1 MKYLLSFVFA
11 LTVFAVGNAQTF
23 QWNTKSAEAH
33 PKEINPN
40 DPARMA
46 YEKAYNERQIGMAGT
61 YNATAQGQRT
71 AYNETYVN
79 KQLTASHALLPLG
92 TLVRVQNLDNN
103 RFVSVRIN
111 DKGRECSDCL
121 LMLSQAAAKQLGIS
135 YRGRVSVE
143 RTGFSNWNPAPPPAA
158 PVAYGTQAPVTRP
171 VQINNNQWQARGGN
185 AQSQATYG
193 SQAQSPVAYGNS
205 GSTAQ
210 PNTYN
215 QPSAYG
221 TQRPQQSGNYAVLN
235 APNTPSV
242 VSREVQPA
250 TVSRQPA
257 TYSRY
262 PSASTPVQTNNQPRV
277 YQPAPSAYSTPAP
290 VYQQPAPVQQQPAPT
305 TRQAS
310 PPPSTVKRYQ
320 ESKIV
325 PAPATYQTPTAY
337 NAPQAYNPPPNT
349 QARGVASPAAA
360 AAPATTAR
368 QYVVQLGAYNNETYA
383 KARVD
388 QLQKMGLSNIFYR
401 SIQKPDGQM
410 INRVYAG
417 TFTSMAEAQQA
428 GKLIRGNFQIAG
440 IASAL

>member
-1 MKYLLSFVFA
+1 MKYLLSFVLA
-11 LTVFAVGNAQTF
+11 ISVFAVGNAQTF

-61 YNATAQGQRT
+61 YNANAQGQRT

-111 DKGRECSDCL
+111 DKGQECSDCL

-143 RTGFSNWNPAPPPAA
+143 RTGFSNWNPAPPPTA
-158 PVAYGTQAPVTRP
+158 PVAYGAQAPVTRP

-185 AQSQATYG
+185 AQAPASYG
-193 SQAQSPVAYGNS
+193 SQAQSPVAYGNA
-205 GSTAQ
+205 GSTA
-210 PNTYN
+210 PNSTYN
-215 QPSAYG
+215 RPSAYG
-221 TQRPQQSGNYAVLN
+221 SQSPQQSDNYAVLN

-242 VSREVQPA
+242 VSREVPPA

-262 PSASTPVQTNNQPRV
+262 PTASAQTYNQPRV
-277 YQPAPSAYSTPAP
+277 YQPAPSAYNTPAP
-290 VYQQPAPVQQQPAPT
+290 VYQQPAPVQQQPAPA

-337 NAPQAYNPPPNT
+337 NAPQAYSPPPNT
-349 QARGVASPAAA
+349 QARGVAVPAAT
-360 AAPATTAR
+360 APAATSAR
-368 QYVVQLGAYNNETYA
+368 QYVVQLGAYNNEAYA

-388 QLQKMGLSNIFYR
+388 QLQKMGLSNVFYR
-401 SIQKPDGQM
+401 SIQKSDGQM

-417 TFTSMAEAQQA
+417 TFASMAEAQQA

>member
-1 MKYLLSFVFA
+1 MAGVY
-11 LTVFAVGNAQTF
+11 
-23 QWNTKSAEAH
+23 
-33 PKEINPN
+33 NPN
-40 DPARMA
+40 
-46 YEKAYNERQIGMAGT
+46 
-61 YNATAQGQRT
+61 AQGQRT

-111 DKGRECSDCL
+111 DKGQECSDCL
-121 LMLSQAAAKQLGIS
+121 LLLSQAASEHLGIN

-158 PVAYGTQAPVTRP
+158 PVAYGNQNSVARP
-171 VQINNNQWQARGGN
+171 VQINNSQWQSRSGTAP
-185 AQSQATYG
+185 APAAYG
-193 SQAQSPVAYGNS
+193 SSAPAYS
-205 GSTAQ
+205 R
-210 PNTYN
+210 
-215 QPSAYG
+215 PSAYG
-221 TQRPQQSGNYAVLN
+221 TQASGNYAVLS

-262 PSASTPVQTNNQPRV
+262 PSSAAPVPATNQARV
-277 YQPAPSAYSTPAP
+277 YQPAPSSYNTRAS
-290 VYQQPAPVQQQPAPT
+290 VYQQPVPVQQQPAPV

-320 ESKIV
+320 ESRIV

-337 NAPQAYNPPPNT
+337 NTPQAYNPPPNM
-349 QARGVASPAAA
+349 QARGGAPTT
-360 AAPATTAR
+360 AAPASTAR

-401 SIQKPDGQM
+401 SVQKPDGQM

-417 TFTSMAEAQQA
+417 TFASMAAAQQA
-428 GKLIRGNFQIAG
+428 GKLIQGNYQIAG
-440 IASAL
+440 IASVL